1 MGRRAAEAAS
11 GREPGSSDMPE
22 VDTQNTQEGMQT
34 EEMLLNMGPQHPS
47 THGVLRLLLRMDGEI
62 VHDVVPYIGYLH
74 RCKEKIGQSVNY
86 TQFVPYTD
94 RLDYLAS
101 MNMNFGYVQAVEKML
116 GVEVPERAQYL
127 RVIMAELNRIA
138 SHLVSW
144 GTFGLDMGAFTPFMY
159 GFRERERIIDIFEKT
174 CGARLTYN
182 YMRIGGVSRDI
193 PNGLEKEIVAFLDY
207 FEPRIPEYNDLLSY
221 NKIFVE
227 RTANVGVLPLDLAV
241 AYGVTGP
248 CLRASGLKWDCRKDD
263 PYSIYDRFDFEIPV
277 GAGEMGTVGD
287 AWDRYMVRIHE
298 MEQSARIVRQA
309 VEALPGGDTMGKV
322 SKTIKTPKD
331 TELYFRTEA
340 PKGEIGFYII
350 SNGTAKPQRL
360 KIRSPSF
367 SNLSVLPEIARGAMV
382 ADLVA
387 IVASLDIV
395 LGEIDR

>member
-1 MGRRAAEAAS
+1 MPDMRTEEEHEA
-11 GREPGSSDMPE
+11 
-22 VDTQNTQEGMQT
+22 GMQT

-47 THGVLRLLLRMDGEI
+47 THGVLRLLLRMDGEV
-62 VHDVVPYIGYLH
+62 VHDIVPYIGYLH
-74 RCKEKIGQSVNY
+74 RSKEKIGESVTY
-86 TQFVPYTD
+86 QQFIPYTD

-101 MNMNFGYVQAVEKML
+101 MNMNFGFVLAVEKML
-116 GVEVPERAQYL
+116 GLEIPERAEYI

-159 GFRERERIIDIFEKT
+159 GFREREKIIDVFEKT

-182 YMRIGGVSRDI
+182 YMRIGGVSRDL
-193 PNGLEKEIVAFLDY
+193 PNGLEKEIRDFLDY
-207 FEPRIPEYNDLLSY
+207 FEPRIPEYHDLLSY
-221 NKIFVE
+221 NRIFVE

-248 CLRASGLKWDCRKDD
+248 CLRASGLKWDCRVDD

-277 GAGEMGTVGD
+277 GSGEMGTTGD
-287 AWDRYMVRIHE
+287 AWDRYMVRIRE
-298 MEQSARIVRQA
+298 MQQSARIVRQA
-309 VEALPGGDTMGKV
+309 LDSLPSGDILGKV
-322 SKTIKTPKD
+322 PKSIKTPKD
-331 TELYFRTEA
+331 AELYFRTEA
-340 PKGEIGFYII
+340 PKGELGFYII
-350 SNGTAKPQRL
+350 SNGKAIPERL

-367 SNLSVLPEIARGAMV
+367 SNLSVLQEIGRGSMV

>member
-1 MGRRAAEAAS
+1 MRAEDIEA
-11 GREPGSSDMPE
+11 GL
-22 VDTQNTQEGMQT
+22 QT

-47 THGVLRLLLRMDGEI
+47 THGVLRLLLRMDGEV

-101 MNMNFGYVQAVEKML
+101 MNMNLGYVLAVEKML
-116 GVEVPERAQYL
+116 GVEVPERAQYI

-159 GFRERERIIDIFEKT
+159 GFRERERVVDIFEKA

-182 YMRIGGVSRDI
+182 YIRIGGVSRDI
-193 PNGLEKEIVAFLDY
+193 PNGLEKNIVDFLDY
-207 FEPRIPEYNDLLSY
+207 FEPRIPEYHDLLSY

-227 RTANVGVLPLDLAV
+227 RTANVGVLPLDLAI

-248 CLRASGLKWDCRKDD
+248 CLRASGLKWDCRRDD
-263 PYSIYDRFDFEIPV
+263 PYGIYDRFDFDIPV
-277 GAGEMGTVGD
+277 GRGEMGTVGD

-309 VEALPGGDTMGKV
+309 VAALPAGDTMGKV

-331 TELYFRTEA
+331 TEIYFRTEA
-340 PKGEIGFYII
+340 PKGELGFYII
-350 SNGTAKPQRL
+350 SNGTAKPERL

-367 SNLSVLPEIARGAMV
+367 SNLSVLPEIGRGAMV

>member
-1 MGRRAAEAAS
+1 MTMDAVRTDERL
-11 GREPGSSDMPE
+11 
-22 VDTQNTQEGMQT
+22 QT

-62 VHDVVPYIGYLH
+62 VHEVVPYIGYLH
-74 RCKEKIGQSVNY
+74 RCKEKIGQSVTY
-86 TQFVPYTD
+86 QQFTPYTD

-101 MNMNFGYVQAVEKML
+101 MNQNLGYVLGVEKML
-116 GVEVPERAQYL
+116 GLEVPERAQYI
-127 RVIMAELNRIA
+127 RVIMAELNRIG

-159 GFRERERIIDIFEKT
+159 GFREREKIVDIFERT

-182 YMRIGGVSRDI
+182 YIRIGGVSRDLPEGI
-193 PNGLEKEIVAFLDY
+193 EKQITEFIEY
-207 FEPRIPEYNDLLSY
+207 FEPRIPEYHDLLTY

-227 RTANVGVLPLDLAV
+227 RTANVGVLPLDTAI

-248 CLRASGLKWDCRKDD
+248 NLRACGMKWDLRKDD
-263 PYSIYDRFDFEIPV
+263 PYGIYDRFDFEIPA
-277 GAGEMGTVGD
+277 GKGEMGTVGD
-287 AWDRYMVRIHE
+287 AWDRYMVRIRE
-298 MEQSARIVRQA
+298 MLQSARIVRQA
-309 VEALPGGDTMGKV
+309 LDGLPQGPVMGKAP
-322 SKTIKTPKD
+322 KTIKVPKD
-331 TELYFRTEA
+331 KEIYMRTEA
-340 PKGEIGFYII
+340 PKGELGFYIV
-350 SNGTAKPQRL
+350 SDGTTKPTRL

-367 SNLSVLPEIARGAMV
+367 SNLSVLPVIAKGAMV

>member
-1 MGRRAAEAAS
+1 MAEVFAEDGKA
-11 GREPGSSDMPE
+11 GI
-22 VDTQNTQEGMQT
+22 QT

-47 THGVLRLLLRMDGEI
+47 THGVLRLLLMMDGEV
-62 VHDVVPYIGYLH
+62 VHDLVPYIGYLH
-74 RCKEKIGQSVNY
+74 RCKEKIGQSVTY
-86 TQFVPYTD
+86 PQFVPYTD

-101 MNMNFGYVQAVEKML
+101 MNMNLGYVLAVEKML
-116 GVEVPERAQYL
+116 GIEVPERAQYL
-127 RVIMAELNRIA
+127 RVIMAELNRIG
-138 SHLVSW
+138 SHLVAW

-159 GFRERERIIDIFEKT
+159 GFREREKIMDIFEKT

-182 YMRIGGVSRDI
+182 YIRIGGVARDI
-193 PNGLEKEIVAFLDY
+193 PKGLEKEILEFLDY
-207 FEPRIPEYNDLLSY
+207 FEPRIPEYHDLLSY

-248 CLRASGLKWDCRKDD
+248 CLRASGLKWDTRANE
-263 PYSIYDRFDFEIPV
+263 PYGIYDRFDFDIPV
-277 GAGEMGTVGD
+277 GSGEVGTVGD
-287 AWDRYMVRIHE
+287 AWDRYMVRIRE
-298 MEQSARIVRQA
+298 MEQSARITRQA
-309 VEALPGGDTMGKV
+309 LDGLPEGEITGKV
-322 SKTIKTPKD
+322 PKTIKTPKD
-331 TELYFRTEA
+331 TELYFRSEA
-340 PKGEIGFYII
+340 PKGELGFYIV
-350 SNGTAKPQRL
+350 SNGTAKPERL

>member
-1 MGRRAAEAAS
+1 MAEIIT
-11 GREPGSSDMPE
+11 EKK
-22 VDTQNTQEGMQT
+22 TGMQT

-47 THGVLRLLLRMDGEI
+47 THGVLRLLLRMDGEV

-74 RCKEKIGQSVNY
+74 RCKEKIGENVTY
-86 TQFVPYTD
+86 PQFMPYTD

-101 MNMNFGYVQAVEKML
+101 MNMNFGYALAVEKML
-116 GVEVPERAQYL
+116 ELEVPERAQYI

-138 SHLVSW
+138 SHLVAW
-144 GTFGLDMGAFTPFMY
+144 GTYGLDMGAFTPFMY
-159 GFRERERIIDIFEKT
+159 GFREREGIIDIFERI

-182 YMRIGGVSRDI
+182 YMRIGGVSRDLPPGI
-193 PNGLEKEIVAFLDY
+193 EKDISDFLDY

-221 NKIFVE
+221 NKIFIE
-227 RTANVGVLPLDLAV
+227 RTADVGVLPLDMAI

-248 CLRASGLKWDCRKDD
+248 CLRASGLKWDLRKNE

-277 GAGEMGTVGD
+277 GRGEKGTVGD
-287 AWDRYMVRIHE
+287 AWDRYMLRVRE

-309 VEALPGGDTMGKV
+309 LNALPDGDYIGKV
-322 SKTIKTPKD
+322 PKNIKLPKGA
-331 TELYFRTEA
+331 ELFFRSEA
-340 PKGEIGFYII
+340 PKGELGFYIV
-350 SNGTAKPQRL
+350 SDGKPKPVRMKL
-360 KIRSPSF
+360 RSPSF
-367 SNLSVLPEIARGAMV
+367 SNLSVLPELGKGAMV

>member
-1 MGRRAAEAAS
+1 M
-11 GREPGSSDMPE
+11 PDMRTEEEHE
-22 VDTQNTQEGMQT
+22 VGMQT

-47 THGVLRLLLRMDGEI
+47 THGVLRLLLRMDGEV
-62 VHDVVPYIGYLH
+62 VHDIVPYVGYLH
-74 RCKEKIGQSVNY
+74 RSKEKIGESVTY
-86 TQFVPYTD
+86 QQFIPYTD

-101 MNMNFGYVQAVEKML
+101 MNMNFGFVLAVEKML
-116 GVEVPERAQYL
+116 GLEIPERAEYI
-127 RVIMAELNRIA
+127 RVIMAELNRIG

-159 GFRERERIIDIFEKT
+159 GFREREKIIDIFEKT

-182 YMRIGGVSRDI
+182 YMRIGGVSRDL
-193 PNGLEKEIVAFLDY
+193 PNGLEKEIRDFLDY
-207 FEPRIPEYNDLLSY
+207 FEPRIPEYHDLLSY
-221 NKIFVE
+221 NRIFVE

-248 CLRASGLKWDCRKDD
+248 CLRASGLKWDCRVDD

-277 GAGEMGTVGD
+277 GSGEMGTTGD
-287 AWDRYMVRIHE
+287 AWDRYMVRIRE
-298 MEQSARIVRQA
+298 MQQSARIVRQA
-309 VEALPGGDTMGKV
+309 LDSLPSGDILGKV
-322 SKTIKTPKD
+322 PKSIKTPKD

-340 PKGEIGFYII
+340 PKGELGFYII
-350 SNGTAKPQRL
+350 SNGKAIPERL

-367 SNLSVLPEIARGAMV
+367 SNLSVLQEIGRGSMV

>member
-1 MGRRAAEAAS
+1 MPDMRTEEEHEA
-11 GREPGSSDMPE
+11 
-22 VDTQNTQEGMQT
+22 GMQT

-47 THGVLRLLLRMDGEI
+47 THGVLRLLLRMDGEV
-62 VHDVVPYIGYLH
+62 VHDIVPYVGYLH
-74 RCKEKIGQSVNY
+74 RSKEKIGESVTY
-86 TQFVPYTD
+86 QQFIPYTD

-101 MNMNFGYVQAVEKML
+101 MNMNFGFVLAVEKML
-116 GVEVPERAQYL
+116 GLEIPERAEYI

-159 GFRERERIIDIFEKT
+159 GFREREKIIDVFEKT

-182 YMRIGGVSRDI
+182 YMRIGGVSRDL
-193 PNGLEKEIVAFLDY
+193 PNGLEKEIRDFLDY
-207 FEPRIPEYNDLLSY
+207 FEPRIPEYHDLLSY
-221 NKIFVE
+221 NRIFVE

-248 CLRASGLKWDCRKDD
+248 CLRASGLKWDCRVDD

-277 GAGEMGTVGD
+277 GSGEMGTTGD
-287 AWDRYMVRIHE
+287 AWDRYMVRIRE
-298 MEQSARIVRQA
+298 MQQSARIVRQA
-309 VEALPGGDTMGKV
+309 LDSLPSGDILGKV
-322 SKTIKTPKD
+322 PKSIKTPKD
-331 TELYFRTEA
+331 AELYFRTEA
-340 PKGEIGFYII
+340 PKGELGFYII
-350 SNGTAKPQRL
+350 SNGKAIPERL

-367 SNLSVLPEIARGAMV
+367 SNLSVLQEIGRGSMV

>member
-1 MGRRAAEAAS
+1 MPVDNMLETNAE
-11 GREPGSSDMPE
+11 
-22 VDTQNTQEGMQT
+22 NTEAGMQT

-47 THGVLRLLLRMDGEI
+47 THGVLRLLLRMDGEV

-86 TQFVPYTD
+86 TQFIPYTD

-116 GVEVPERAQYL
+116 GVEVPERAQYI

-159 GFRERERIIDIFEKT
+159 GFRERERIVDIFERT

-193 PNGLEKEIVAFLDY
+193 PSGLEKQIIDFLDY

-227 RTANVGVLPLDLAV
+227 RTANVGVLPLDVAI

-248 CLRASGLKWDCRKDD
+248 CLRASGLKWDCRVDD
-263 PYSIYDRFDFEIPV
+263 PYSIYDRFDFDVPV
-277 GAGEMGTVGD
+277 GRGEMGTVGD

-298 MEQSARIVRQA
+298 MKQSARIVRQA
-309 VEALPGGDTMGKV
+309 VEALPAGETMGKV

-350 SNGTAKPQRL
+350 SNGTAKPERL

-367 SNLSVLPEIARGAMV
+367 SNLSVLPEIGRGAMV

>member
-1 MGRRAAEAAS
+1 M
-11 GREPGSSDMPE
+11 PDMRTEEEHE
-22 VDTQNTQEGMQT
+22 VGMQT

-47 THGVLRLLLRMDGEI
+47 THGVLRLLLRMDGEV
-62 VHDVVPYIGYLH
+62 VHDIVPYVGYLH
-74 RCKEKIGQSVNY
+74 RSKEKIGESVTY
-86 TQFVPYTD
+86 QQFIPYTD

-101 MNMNFGYVQAVEKML
+101 MNMNFGFVLAVEKML
-116 GVEVPERAQYL
+116 GLEIPERAEYI

-159 GFRERERIIDIFEKT
+159 GFREREKIIDVFEKT

-182 YMRIGGVSRDI
+182 YMRIGGVSRDL
-193 PNGLEKEIVAFLDY
+193 PNGLEKEIRDFLDY
-207 FEPRIPEYNDLLSY
+207 FEPRIPEYHDLLSY
-221 NKIFVE
+221 NRIFVE

-248 CLRASGLKWDCRKDD
+248 CLRASGLKWDCRVDD

-277 GAGEMGTVGD
+277 GSGEMGTTGD
-287 AWDRYMVRIHE
+287 AWDRYMVRIRE
-298 MEQSARIVRQA
+298 MQQSARIVRQA
-309 VEALPGGDTMGKV
+309 LDSLPSGDILGKV
-322 SKTIKTPKD
+322 PKSIKTPKD
-331 TELYFRTEA
+331 AELYFRTEA
-340 PKGEIGFYII
+340 PKGELGFYII
-350 SNGTAKPQRL
+350 SNGKAIPERL

-367 SNLSVLPEIARGAMV
+367 SNLSVLQEIGRGSMV